1 MPTDFSTIDLATLNA
16 AQGVMVAALRDRCC
30 QWEQDSAD
38 AAAGG
43 KLNAAS
49 MIQHW
54 AFAADL
60 LSTTIST
67 EFTNLFSKAL
77 NARFGVLTPTT
88 HHSGAGCG
96 CSGGGGSTG
105 GARIDCCL
113 MIFKHQAPHLA
124 GLML

>member
-43 KLNAAS
+43 NLSAAS

-67 EFTNLFSKAL
+67 EFTNLFSQAL
-77 NARFGVLTPTT
+77 NARFGDLTPTT
-88 HHSGAGCG
+88 HRSVADQVLD
-96 CSGGGGSTG
+96 
-105 GARIDCCL
+105 AVALEVAAAQEVPDL
-113 MIFKHQAPHLA
+113 VAV
-124 GLML
+124 

>member
-43 KLNAAS
+43 NLSAAS

-67 EFTNLFSKAL
+67 EFTNLFSQAL
-77 NARFGVLTPTT
+77 NARFGDLTPTT
-88 HHSGAGCG
+88 HRSVADQMLDGRVPLRGVKAEARFPCAESEQGGMTSCHS
-96 CSGGGGSTG
+96 
-105 GARIDCCL
+105 
-113 MIFKHQAPHLA
+113 
-124 GLML
+124 

>member
-30 QWEQDSAD
+30 QWEQD
-38 AAAGG
+38 AAEGG
-43 KLNAAS
+43 NLSAAS

-67 EFTNLFSKAL
+67 EFTNLFSQAL
-77 NARFGVLTPTT
+77 NARFGDLHLTTY
-88 HHSGAGCG
+88 HSVA
-96 CSGGGGSTG
+96 
-105 GARIDCCL
+105 D
-113 MIFKHQAPHLA
+113 Q
-124 GLML
+124 MLDTVALEVAASQEVPELVAV

>member
-43 KLNAAS
+43 NLSAAS

-77 NARFGVLTPTT
+77 TARFGDLTSTIYRSVADQVLYAVAL
-88 HHSGAGCG
+88 GVAA
-96 CSGGGGSTG
+96 
-105 GARIDCCL
+105 AREVPEPI
-113 MIFKHQAPHLA
+113 AA
-124 GLML
+124 

>member
-38 AAAGG
+38 AAGG
-43 KLNAAS
+43 NLSAAS
-49 MIQHW
+49 TIQHW

-67 EFTNLFSKAL
+67 EFTNLLCQAL
-77 NARFGVLTPTT
+77 TARFGDLTPTT
-88 HHSGAGCG
+88 HRSVANQVLDAVALEVAA
-96 CSGGGGSTG
+96 SQETPELV
-105 GARIDCCL
+105 AV
-113 MIFKHQAPHLA
+113 
-124 GLML
+124 